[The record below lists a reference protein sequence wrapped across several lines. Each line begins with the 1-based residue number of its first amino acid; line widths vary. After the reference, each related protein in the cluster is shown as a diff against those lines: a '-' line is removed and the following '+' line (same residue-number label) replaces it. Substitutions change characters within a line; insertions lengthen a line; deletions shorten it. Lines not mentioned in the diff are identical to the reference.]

1 MIRPAMSPRTIVLA
15 AGLAA
20 GLGLAACE
28 EADPVI
34 LRLDGESVRRSDF
47 ERHLAAVEARAQ
59 APIDLTA
66 RPGLLEAFLEERAL
80 VIEARRRGL
89 LPAGAIAPEEPRAVA
104 RLLADAVRVPG
115 VTEDE
120 IAAYYRAHTAD
131 LAVPETVTLRQI
143 LVGTLNEARDVKRRL
158 KRDPKAFDTIAR
170 SQSRGVESVAGGY
183 MGPFE
188 RGQLPPELEAA
199 AFALP
204 EGGASEPVE
213 TALGYHVLRV
223 ESRQPARE
231 PTQEEARERIRDRL
245 ARAKRAEAER
255 AYVAE
260 VLAAREMLYEGLDR
274 LKIPC
279 FRSQAN
285 FILFQAGPRSIEVRD
300 KLRDKGV
307 LVRDRSYELA
317 GCVRVTVGT
326 REQVRRFLVALE
338 EIW

>member
-1 MIRPAMSPRTIVLA
+1 MIRPPMSPRPIAFAVALC
-15 AGLAA
+15 A

-28 EADPVI
+28 EKDPVI
-34 LRLDGESVRRSDF
+34 LRLDGESVRRSEF

-59 APIDLTA
+59 APVDPTA

-80 VIEARRRGL
+80 VIEARRRGQL
-89 LPAGAIAPEEPRAVA
+89 AAGASAPEEPQAVA
-104 RLLADAVRVPG
+104 RLLAEASRVPEA
-115 VTEDE
+115 TEDE

-158 KRDPKAFDTIAR
+158 KRDPKAFDAIAR

-199 AFALP
+199 AFAQP

-231 PTQEEARERIRDRL
+231 PSLEEARERIRDRL

-260 VLAAREMLYEGLDR
+260 VLARAKVNHE
-274 LKIPC
+274 
-279 FRSQAN
+279 A
-285 FILFQAGPRSIEVRD
+285 A
-300 KLRDKGV
+300 LRPS
-307 LVRDRSYELA
+307 RPS
-317 GCVRVTVGT
+317 
-326 REQVRRFLVALE
+326 
-338 EIW
+338 